1 MSETKTTNKIRID
14 DLAAPKLSSLQQQS
28 LAYAANNPVD
38 FNVDVILGAARAQTG
53 LSDFGDAGFVP
64 RLRAWS
70 AAADREVELSPAGRM
85 AIWREMVR
93 FAGTRLMVED
103 TTRRFPAVLDTEI
116 ETPLVVGGLPRSGTT
131 YLLQLLSADRRLRSL
146 PYWEAVRPV
155 AEFYVRDGVD
165 SRHELCA
172 AECAA
177 QDELMPFVK
186 AIHEFTPDHIS
197 EDVELQSIDFGSYY
211 LDWMSM
217 SPHWRDFYSAHDQT
231 PVYSY
236 MRKMFQ
242 LLSWQRGPSRWVTKC
257 PQHMEQLLPVCAALP
272 GSTIVINHRDPV
284 ASIQSAI
291 TGFAYSS
298 RLMRSR
304 VDMQAIANYWIDRY
318 ERLLR
323 AYIRDR
329 DRLDPAKSHDV
340 YFHDLMR
347 APMDTIE
354 AIYAKTGLELTAE
367 ARADFAGALSANVR
381 GKHGQLVY
389 DLRGDFGVDPA
400 AIHERFGFYYD
411 RFPVE
416 IEVR

>member
-1 MSETKTTNKIRID
+1 LSGSKTTNKIRIE
-14 DLAAPKLSSLQQQS
+14 DLGSPVLSPLQRES
-28 LAYAANNPVD
+28 LAYAAANPVD
-38 FNVDVILGAARAQTG
+38 FNVDVILAAARARTG
-53 LSDFGDAGFVP
+53 LSDFGAESFLS

-70 AAADREVELSPAGRM
+70 EAADREIDLSPAGRM
-85 AIWREMVR
+85 GIWREMVR
-93 FAGTRLMVED
+93 FAAARLMVED
-103 TTRRFPAVLDTEI
+103 TIRRFPAVLDTKI

-131 YLLQLLSADRRLRSL
+131 YLLQVLSADRRLRSL

-155 AEFYVRDGVD
+155 AEFFIKDGVD
-165 SRHELCA
+165 TRHQLCA

-217 SPHWRDFYSAHDQT
+217 SAHWRDYYSSHDQT
-231 PVYSY
+231 PVYAY

-257 PQHMEQLLPVCAALP
+257 PQHMEQLVPISRALP

-298 RLMRSR
+298 RLMRKH
-304 VDMQAIANYWIDRY
+304 VDVKATAAYWIDRY

-329 DRLDPAKSHDV
+329 ERLDPAKYHDV
-340 YFHDLMR
+340 YFHHLMQ
-347 APMDTIE
+347 APMETIE
-354 AIYAKTGLELTAE
+354 QIYKKAGLEMTAE
-367 ARADFAGALSANVR
+367 ARRDFAGALSANVR

-389 DLRGDFGVDPA
+389 DLRGDFGLDPA
-400 AIHERFGFYYD
+400 ELRERFAFYYA

>member
-1 MSETKTTNKIRID
+1 LSGSKTTNQIRIE
-14 DLAAPKLSSLQQQS
+14 DLGSPLLSPLQRES
-28 LAYAANNPVD
+28 MAYATANPVD
-38 FNVDVILGAARAQTG
+38 FNVNAILVAARARTG
-53 LSDFGDAGFVP
+53 LSDFGEDDFLP
-64 RLRAWS
+64 RLQAWS
-70 AAADREVELSPAGRM
+70 EAADREVDLSPAGRM
-85 AIWREMVR
+85 GIWREIVR
-93 FAGTRLMVED
+93 FAATRLMVED
-103 TTRRFPAVLDTEI
+103 TIRRFPAVLETKI

-131 YLLQLLSADRRLRSL
+131 YLLQVLSADRRLRSL

-155 AEFYVRDGVD
+155 AEFFIKDGVD
-165 SRHELCA
+165 TRHQLCA
-172 AECAA
+172 AECTA

-217 SPHWRDFYSAHDQT
+217 SPHWRDYYSSHDQT
-231 PVYSY
+231 PVYAY

-257 PQHMEQLLPVCAALP
+257 PQHMEQVVPISQALP

-298 RLMRSR
+298 RLTRKH
-304 VDMQAIANYWIDRY
+304 VDVKGIAAYWIDRY

-329 DRLDPAKSHDV
+329 ERLDPAKYHDV
-340 YFHDLMR
+340 YFHHLMQ
-347 APMDTIE
+347 APMEIIE
-354 AIYAKTGLELTAE
+354 QIYEKAGLEMTAE
-367 ARADFAGALSANVR
+367 ARQDFADALSANVR
-381 GKHGQLVY
+381 AKHGQLVY
-389 DLRGDFGVDPA
+389 DLRGDFGLEPA
-400 AIHERFGFYYD
+400 ALRERFAFYYD